1 MVGRGLAWGRRAWGL
16 AMPSPAVEG
25 PPLALSLAEKAV
37 CKVVYGAPRPRPL
50 LLPVGLEL
58 WLYVQ
63 KMRNLQR
70 KRMEASCLELA
81 LEGER
86 LCKAG
91 DFKAGVAFFEAAV
104 QVGTEDLKTLSAIYS
119 QLGNAYFYLKEHGR
133 ALEYHKHD
141 LLLAR
146 TIGDRMGEAKA
157 SGNLGNTLKVLGRF
171 DEAAVCCQRHLSI
184 AQEQGD
190 KVGEARAL
198 YNIGNVYHAKGKQLS
213 WNAANATQDPGHLPP
228 DVRETLCKASEFYER
243 NLSLVKE
250 LGDRAAQGRAYG
262 NLGNTHYLLGN
273 FTEATTFH
281 KERLAIAKEFGDKA
295 AERRAYSNLGNAHV
309 FLGRFDVAAE
319 YYKKTL
325 QLSRQLRDQAVEA
338 QACYS
343 LGNTYT
349 LLQDYERAAEYHLRH
364 LLIAQE
370 LADRVGEGRACW
382 SLGNAYV
389 SMGRPAQALTF
400 AKKHLQIS
408 QEIGD
413 RHGEL
418 TARMNVAQLQLVLGR
433 LTSPAASEKPDLAGY
448 EAQGARPKRTQRLS
462 AETWDLL
469 RLPLE
474 RNGDSHHAGDWRGP
488 SRDSLPIPVRSR
500 KYQEGPDAERRPREG
515 SHSPLDSADVRVH
528 VPRTSIPRAPSSDEE
543 CFFDLLT
550 KFQSSRMDDQ
560 RCPLDDGQAGAAEA
574 TAAPTLED
582 RIAQPSMTASPQT
595 EEFFD
600 LIASSQSRRLDDQR
614 ASVGSLP
621 GLRITHSNAGH
632 LRGHGE
638 PQEPGDDFFNMLIKY
653 QRRRNRGLGPGIRP
667 AASKPAPPKRP
678 RVPRPHACLCQ
689 LPSLLLQ
696 ALQRSPDAP
705 LAPWPARWSRR
716 GPRGRPPD
724 PRGSPGERHSSGSA
738 S

>member
-1 MVGRGLAWGRRAWGL
+1 M
-16 AMPSPAVEG
+16 EG
-25 PPLALSLAEKAV
+25 QPVALSLAEKAV
-37 CKVVYGAPRPRPL
+37 CKLVHGAPCPRPL
-50 LLPVGLEL
+50 LLPLGLEL

-63 KMRNLQR
+63 KMRSLR
-70 KRMEASCLELA
+70 RRRMEASCLELA

-119 QLGNAYFYLKEHGR
+119 QLGNAYFYLKEYAR

-171 DEAAVCCQRHLSI
+171 DEALVCCQRHLDI

-190 KVGEARAL
+190 KIGEARAL

-213 WNAANATQDPGHLPP
+213 WNTAQDPGHLPP
-228 DVRETLCKASEFYER
+228 DVRETLRRASEFYER

-262 NLGNTHYLLGN
+262 NLGNTHYLLGS
-273 FTEATTFH
+273 FVEATTFH

-325 QLSRQLRDQAVEA
+325 QLARQLKDAAVEA

-349 LLQDYERAAEYHLRH
+349 LLQDHERAAEYHLRH

-370 LADRVGEGRACW
+370 LADRVGEARACW

-389 SMGRPAQALTF
+389 SMGSPAQALTF
-400 AKKHLQIS
+400 ARKHLEVS

-413 RHGEL
+413 RNGEL

-433 LTSPAASEKPDLAGY
+433 LTSPAAAEKPDLAGY

-469 RLPLE
+469 RLPPE
-474 RNGDSHHAGDWRGP
+474 REQNGDSHHSGDWRGP
-488 SRDSLPIPVRSR
+488 SRDLLPLPMRSR
-500 KYQEGPDAERRPREG
+500 KYQEGPEATERRPREG
-515 SHSPLDSADVRVH
+515 GHSPLDSADVRVQ

-543 CFFDLLT
+543 CFFDLLS
-550 KFQSSRMDDQ
+550 KFQRSRMDDQ
-560 RCPLDDGQAGAAEA
+560 RCPLEEGQPGAAEA
-574 TAAPTLED
+574 TAAPTLEE
-582 RIAQPSMTASPQT
+582 RIARPSLTASPQT
-595 EEFFD
+595 EELFD

-621 GLRITHSNAGH
+621 GLRITHNNLGH
-632 LRGHGE
+632 LRGDGD
-638 PQEPGDDFFNMLIKY
+638 PQEPGDDFFNMLIKC
-653 QRRRNRGLGPGIRP
+653 QRTGRRSPRWARGAP
-667 AASKPAPPKRP
+667 KPALTENP
-678 RVPRPHACLCQ
+678 RAPRPHARRL
-689 LPSLLLQ
+689 LALLLQ
-696 ALQRSPDAP
+696 TLRRSPHTSSAP
-705 LAPWPARWSRR
+705 PAHHRR
-716 GPRGRPPD
+716 PRPCRRPRGA
-724 PRGSPGERHSSGSA
+724 PGTSGSG
-738 S
+738 SCSLPPCPKGS

>member
-1 MVGRGLAWGRRAWGL
+1 MAGPAPPAADELPGPAARR
-16 AMPSPAVEG
+16 
-25 PPLALSLAEKAV
+25 
-37 CKVVYGAPRPRPL
+37 VYS
-50 LLPVGLEL
+50 
-58 WLYVQ
+58 
-63 KMRNLQR
+63 
-70 KRMEASCLELA
+70 RMEASCLELA

-104 QVGTEDLKTLSAIYS
+104 QVGTGDLQTLSAIYS
-119 QLGNAYFYLKEHGR
+119 QLGNAYFYLREFAR

-171 DEAAVCCQRHLSI
+171 DEAIVCCQRHLAI

-198 YNIGNVYHAKGKQLS
+198 YNMGNVYHAKGKQLS
-213 WNAANATQDPGHLPP
+213 WNAAQDPGHLPP
-228 DVRETLCKASEFYER
+228 DVRETLCRASEFYER
-243 NLSLVKE
+243 NLTRVKE

-262 NLGNTHYLLGN
+262 NLGNTQYLLGN
-273 FTEATTFH
+273 FTEAATFH

-295 AERRAYSNLGNAHV
+295 AERRAYSNLGNAHI

-325 QLSRQLRDQAVEA
+325 QLARQLRDQAVEA

-389 SMGRPAQALTF
+389 SMGSPAQALTF

-413 RHGEL
+413 RNGEL
-418 TARMNVAQLQLVLGR
+418 TARMNVAQLQLALGR
-433 LTSPAASEKPDLAGY
+433 LGSPAAAEKPDLAGY
-448 EAQGARPKRTQRLS
+448 EAQGARPKRTQKLS
-462 AETWDLL
+462 ADTWELL
-469 RLPLE
+469 RLPLQQE
-474 RNGDSHHAGDWRGP
+474 QNGDSHHTGDWRGP
-488 SRDSLPIPVRSR
+488 ARDTLPLPVRSR
-500 KYQEGPDAERRPREG
+500 KYQEGPREG
-515 SHSPLDSADVRVH
+515 SPAPLDSADVRVQ
-528 VPRTSIPRAPSSDEE
+528 VPCTCIPRAPSADEE
-543 CFFDLLT
+543 CFFDLLS

-560 RCPLDDGQAGAAEA
+560 RCPLEEGQTAEA
-574 TAAPTLED
+574 TAAPATEE
-582 RIAQPSMTASPQT
+582 RGAQSSVTASPQT

-621 GLRITHSNAGH
+621 GLRITHSNVGH
-632 LRGHGE
+632 LRTNGDT
-638 PQEPGDDFFNMLIKY
+638 QEPGDEFFNMLIKY
-653 QRRRNRGLGPGIRP
+653 QSSRIDDQRC
-667 AASKPAPPKRP
+667 PPP
-678 RVPRPHACLCQ
+678 DV
-689 LPSLLLQ
+689 LP
-696 ALQRSPDAP
+696 
-705 LAPWPARWSRR
+705 R
-716 GPRGRPPD
+716 GPTMPDEDFFSLIQRVQAKRMDEQRVHLATSPEQEAGGPPE
-724 PRGSPGERHSSGSA
+724 PRQQCQPSPS
-738 S
+738 